1 MFTVRISN
9 LPTLCYPCLYPPS
22 NFTHH
27 PVLNSQP
34 SIIKLGTGFNLHS
47 KEMSSW
53 QSTVIKPSSSLPS
66 FSRLS
71 KIRFIPRDIYR
82 KQRRRRWTESR
93 GRIFSFPF
101 SFLPPG
107 RRTNFQMRRD
117 KAEEKSLPT
126 PRVRR
131 SKGAAL
137 NAGRAA
143 I

>member
-93 GRIFSFPF
+93 GEFFRFR
-101 SFLPPG
+101 FL
-107 RRTNFQMRRD
+107 FYLLV
-117 KAEEKSLPT
+117 EEQTSRCDEIKPKRNRFRLHES
-126 PRVRR
+126 
-131 SKGAAL
+131 
-137 NAGRAA
+137 AGQREPH
-143 I
+143 